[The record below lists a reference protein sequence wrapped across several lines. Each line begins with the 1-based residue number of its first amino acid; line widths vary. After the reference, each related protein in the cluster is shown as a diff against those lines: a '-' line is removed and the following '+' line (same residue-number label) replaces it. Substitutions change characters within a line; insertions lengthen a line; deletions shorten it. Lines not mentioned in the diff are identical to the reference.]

1 MGWPAAAAS
10 EQEGALGDRGVQC
23 LSLQMRKPW
32 PREERGGFQDHLASG
47 LGTTISKLEPQL

>member
-1 MGWPAAAAS
+1 MVGLPALERVSGMVAAAAS

-32 PREERGGFQDHLASG
+32 PREERRVSKKIHEQ
-47 LGTTISKLEPQL
+47 TT